1 MATTA
6 TPDLK
11 ILIGN
16 QGDFSIDVPG
26 SGKLIR
32 DQIES
37 YIQQIQQKVKL
48 LLPIDSGDLQKQVTD
63 AINKMSPA
71 KVKIALNQSNIQI
84 NIDVPHLQKQVK
96 DAIENMPAVKIK
108 VKPDPSGG
116 GGGGG
121 KGGTSELH
129 KLGSMVSEM
138 YRKKAKLLDLSTTT
152 KEAQTLNRQIDQL
165 KANIASTKASYQG
178 NSGKTPQQIN
188 AEVLALNSVT
198 KSMDAYAQKVAHVND
213 TYDKQ
218 VKKIADLKHQLET
231 AFGTQKD
238 AFSKNGAN
246 QQIKDQFAQYEKL
259 YLSVQQRAKNILKGT
274 FDASDPA
281 TQAQKIRELLSLY
294 GQLEKMIA
302 GIATAQTGAQKKNES
317 ATLAM
322 QKMATRTYEF
332 YQKIKETS
340 PYDFQKEVLDLF
352 NRINS
357 GNYAGTAKDAAIEL
371 EKLKNRAYEAGYAY
385 ESLGEKISRVF
396 KQKIGYGVMAAA
408 AMKARQAIRLLY
420 KNVVEMDAAM
430 TQLRIVTNGT
440 SSDYTRF
447 AANASKA
454 AKSIGASVTDIMKSA
469 ETYARLGYTLNES
482 LNLSK
487 TTAQLA
493 NVAATDADT
502 ATTFMTA
509 ILKGF
514 NKTSSDAEGVGDIL
528 TLVGKKYAISA
539 EELGAALERGGASM
553 AAANNTLEESVA
565 LLAAG

>member
-121 KGGTSELH
+121 KGGTSELQ

-385 ESLGEKISRVF
+385 ESLGEKIARVF

>member
-121 KGGTSELH
+121 KGGTSELQ

-198 KSMDAYAQKVAHVND
+198 KSMDSYAQKVAHVND

-357 GNYAGTAKDAAIEL
+357 GNYAGTAKDVAIEL

-385 ESLGEKISRVF
+385 ESLGEKIARVF